1 MANFRF
7 CSPQSDGEINRFES
21 QNRYYQ
27 RYQYETRCTIPVRAA
42 RATRFMTNTHLSD
55 TRFSE
60 LDIHENVQKGIAT
73 LGFEFCTPIQAM
85 ALPVALKGKDVSG
98 QAQTG
103 TGKTAAFLIACFH
116 RLLNSEVKESSKK
129 NPIRALVLAPTRE
142 LAIQIFEDGKPLVEH
157 TGLKLGIAYGG
168 TDYEK
173 QRVHIE
179 KGVDVLIGTPGRIID
194 YFKQGVFAL
203 DALEVIILDEA
214 DRMFDLGF
222 IADIRY
228 LFRRMPE
235 PGERLNML
243 FSATLS
249 HRVAELAYEHMS
261 EPEVVKIETDTI
273 TAERIEE
280 IGYMPSNEEK
290 IPLLLGILSRAKEE
304 KCVVFINTK
313 HMAEKIEAWLE
324 ANGFQAALLSGDVPQ
339 KKRESL
345 LNKFKEGEVSI
356 LVATDVA
363 ARGLHI
369 PDVNYVV
376 NFDLPSDAEDY
387 VHRVG
392 RTARAGASGTAIS
405 LICET
410 YAMNIMAI
418 EEFIEH
424 SIPVEREISNLV
436 FDNPNKPDLSK
447 LRSNRKSSSV
457 RGGKRD
463 GRKDSASKGG
473 RGGRDTKPK
482 ESRSQPVKEDRQEKR
497 AERFDQDK
505 NGHGHAKDQQEA
517 QANTTSSGVEDKE
530 AARLAELEKQAGQQ
544 STARRTPL
552 RGRRGSEVPAVG

>member
-1 MANFRF
+1 
-7 CSPQSDGEINRFES
+7 
-21 QNRYYQ
+21 
-27 RYQYETRCTIPVRAA
+27 
-42 RATRFMTNTHLSD
+42 MTDTHLSD
-55 TRFSE
+55 TKFTDLS
-60 LDIHENVQKGIAT
+60 IHPDVQKGIDS

-85 ALPVALKGKDVSG
+85 ALPIALEGNDVSG

-116 RLLNSEVKESSKK
+116 RLLNSEANSSSKK
-129 NPIRALVLAPTRE
+129 NPIRAMVLAPTRE
-142 LAIQIFEDGKPLVEH
+142 LAIQIFEDGKPLAAK

-168 TDYEK
+168 TDYDK

-179 KGVDVLIGTPGRIID
+179 QGVDVLIGTPGRIID

-228 LFRRMPE
+228 LFRRMPNPE
-235 PGERLNML
+235 QRLNML

-261 EPEVVKIETDTI
+261 EPQVVKIEAETI
-273 TAERIEE
+273 TADRIQELA
-280 IGYMPSNEEK
+280 YMPSNDEK
-290 IPLLLGILSRAKEE
+290 IPLLLGILKRAENE

-313 HMAEKIEAWLE
+313 HMTEKVDAWLS
-324 ANGFQAALLSGDVPQ
+324 ANGFKSALLSGDVPQ
-339 KKRESL
+339 KKREKL
-345 LNKFKEGEVSI
+345 LNKFKEGEVNI

-376 NFDLPSDAEDY
+376 NFDLPTDAEDY
-387 VHRVG
+387 VHRIG

-410 YAMNIMAI
+410 YAMNIMDI
-418 EEFIEH
+418 EEYIEH
-424 SIPVEREISNLV
+424 SIPVEREISDLV
-436 FDNPNKPDLSK
+436 LPDPVVPDLRK
-447 LRSNRKSSSV
+447 LRSNRRPDKKKPRSDKSTKPRKQTEASNKD
-457 RGGKRD
+457 RQRAKDDIR
-463 GRKDSASKGG
+463 GRK
-473 RGGRDTKPK
+473 R
-482 ESRSQPVKEDRQEKR
+482 QP
-497 AERFDQDK
+497 
-505 NGHGHAKDQQEA
+505 EA
-517 QANTTSSGVEDKE
+517 PRVDEKE
-530 AARLAELEKQAGQQ
+530 AARLAQLETQAGQQ

-552 RGRRGSEVPAVG
+552 RGRRGMEVPAVG